1 MAAGAFCV
9 AIAFILCYLVN
20 FSRSEKW
27 YANLRK
33 SSHISKCLGRKNE
46 IRNKK

>member
-9 AIAFILCYLVN
+9 AIDFILCCLVV
-20 FSRSEKW
+20 EKW

-33 SSHISKCLGRKNE
+33 SYHISKCLKKKIK

>member
-9 AIAFILCYLVN
+9 AIAFILCCLVV
-20 FSRSEKW
+20 EKW